1 MKPGRSGTPAEIL
14 EQVAAEQGES
24 LAGLSRLVGRR
35 DGYLQSFISRGVP
48 ATLPKDVRD
57 RLTKYLGI
65 EERLLGANNDTG
77 G

>member
-1 MKPGRSGTPAEIL
+1 VKPGRSGAPAEIL

-24 LAGLSRLVGRR
+24 LAGLSRFVGRR

-57 RLTKYLGI
+57 RLTKYLRLDPWDLGSD
-65 EERLLGANNDTG
+65 ERF
-77 G
+77 